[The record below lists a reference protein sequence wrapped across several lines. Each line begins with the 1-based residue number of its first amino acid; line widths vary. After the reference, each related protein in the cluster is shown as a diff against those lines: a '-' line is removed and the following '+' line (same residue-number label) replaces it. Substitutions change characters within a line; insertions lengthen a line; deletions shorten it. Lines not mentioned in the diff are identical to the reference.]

1 MIVDEAESHL
11 ELDIDEQIK
20 NSETNQEVQVYIA
33 GATLDLCY
41 PEMLVVSRPQPPPP
55 PPPPGRES
63 LDVPRPGKAE
73 GGRRLTFQARFL
85 RGIRLS
91 SNQF

>member
-41 PEMLVVSRPQPPPP
+41 PEMLVVF
-55 PPPPGRES
+55 
-63 LDVPRPGKAE
+63 A
-73 GGRRLTFQARFL
+73 
-85 RGIRLS
+85 
-91 SNQF
+91 

>member
-55 PPPPGRES
+55 PPRARESRRPSPGEGSGRETTDIS
-63 LDVPRPGKAE
+63 G
-73 GGRRLTFQARFL
+73 
-85 RGIRLS
+85 
-91 SNQF
+91 

>member
-41 PEMLVVSRPQPPPP
+41 PEMLVVSRPQPPRASEFRRPSAGEGW
-55 PPPPGRES
+55 GRETTDIS
-63 LDVPRPGKAE
+63 G
-73 GGRRLTFQARFL
+73 
-85 RGIRLS
+85 
-91 SNQF
+91 